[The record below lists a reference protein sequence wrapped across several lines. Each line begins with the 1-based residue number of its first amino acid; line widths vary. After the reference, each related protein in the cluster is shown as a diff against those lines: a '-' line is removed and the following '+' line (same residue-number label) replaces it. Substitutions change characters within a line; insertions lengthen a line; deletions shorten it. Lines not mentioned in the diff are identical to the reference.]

1 MASAEPMASAEQVA
15 AHEAKLGHGKLAE
28 EWVVSHFQIS
38 SSHQPSPLSLALP
51 RGGGRGPGLE
61 HLPPLSWRER
71 ARPGPRIRSGAGFDP
86 GGWGE
91 GETGAERPNAQP
103 VWGT

>member
-1 MASAEPMASAEQVA
+1 MASAEQVA

-28 EWVVSHFQIS
+28 EWAVSHFQIS

-61 HLPPLSWRER
+61 HLPPLPWRER

-86 GGWGE
+86 GVGVRGKPAPNDR
-91 GETGAERPNAQP
+91 TRNPSGAREPVFPN
-103 VWGT
+103 